1 MTTQSPRFFRRLI
14 LKFNLYQ
21 TFQISNSCLNYCSI
35 FIFKHVTHL
44 SQILLC
50 KRISP
55 HCIFLSLQLFK
66 VIICIGQRRFFD
78 WARWAMKC
86 WRIEGARIRHNL
98 RNSCARLVVHVVSE
112 ASRERWV
119 EESLEYVWSQKSVT
133 WNTIYDW
140 NKPRRYLMDCRRSRR
155 MSAETNSRSASCI
168 DCLLMHSVE
177 ISRGLSPTKRSA
189 KADNPSLTHILF

>member
-1 MTTQSPRFFRRLI
+1 MRKIWRLRVRVSLEDFKI
-14 LKFNLYQ
+14 HSLLN
-21 TFQISNSCLNYCSI
+21 ISNFKSCLNYCSI

-44 SQILLC
+44 SQILQC
-50 KRISP
+50 KLTANNRISP

-66 VIICIGQRRFFD
+66 VVICIGQIRFFD
-78 WARWAMKC
+78 WARWAMKYR
-86 WRIEGARIRHNL
+86 RIEGARIRHNL
-98 RNSCARLVVHVVSE
+98 RNTCARLVVHGVSE

-155 MSAETNSRSASCI
+155 MPAETNSRSASCI

-177 ISRGLSPTKRSA
+177 ISRGL
-189 KADNPSLTHILF
+189 